1 MTFRTSA
8 MVYLVLA
15 IIILTPL
22 VASADPGCI
31 TSNGNLLIEST
42 GIYEVEIGGP
52 TQCFD
57 YDSINVL
64 GTTTFDLG
72 SIIDVNIIN
81 GYSPTGTFEILTS
94 VGAITD
100 NGIDLDPSDMSTFSL
115 TVNANNVVLTAI
127 GAGLTGDFD
136 GDNDVDGADF
146 LLWQRGGSPSPLSPT
161 DLADWQANY
170 GAGTLLSAAAVA
182 VPEPSCIMLL
192 NLGALAA
199 LGWRRSPRRQN
210 IDPNRTGIE
219 PVPRD

>member
-22 VASADPGCI
+22 VARADPGCI
-31 TSNGNLLIEST
+31 TANGNLLIEST
-42 GIYEVEIGGP
+42 GIYEVEIGG
-52 TQCFD
+52 TTKCQE
-57 YDSINVL
+57 YDSTDVL

-100 NGIDLDPSDMSTFSL
+100 NEIALHASDVGAFMLS
-115 TVNANNVVLTAI
+115 VNTNNVVLTAI
-127 GAGLTGDFD
+127 GTSLTGDFD

-146 LLWQRGGSPSPLSPT
+146 LLWQRGGSPSPLSST
-161 DLADWQANY
+161 DLADWQSNY
-170 GAGTLLSAAAVA
+170 DAGTLLSAAAVGASAGFAA
-182 VPEPSCIMLL
+182 VPEPSSFMLL
-192 NLGALAA
+192 NLGALAV
-199 LGWRRSPRRQN
+199 LGWRRSPRSQ
-210 IDPNRTGIE
+210 
-219 PVPRD
+219 